1 MGESTRAYPDRIS
14 LSDTAE
20 HYLGL
25 LADDLQL
32 GRVELH
38 QLPPSLAKL
47 IAYAHQDGY
56 DAGRRS
62 RDTEVENLT
71 RTADHWYLRA
81 NNTPAQAR
89 EIMAARVDQ
98 GLIAAFN
105 QQLHEAALTRD
116 QPASGDDARRE
127 VA

>member
-32 GRVELH
+32 GKVGLH

-81 NNTPAQAR
+81 NNTSAQVR

-98 GLIAAFN
+98 GLIAAYN
-105 QQLHEAALTRD
+105 EQLRDAAHTRD
-116 QPASGDDARRE
+116 QASGDDARKG
-127 VA
+127 AA